1 MGQVQS
7 FLYGAVSAAPSN
19 VFILLMMEDLCS
31 RTLTRREGRKGG
43 LPYLLPAAAILLTAA
58 DILHNSF
65 VTLGVTF
72 LILMGLML
80 WEYRVEP
87 PLIRGILAGVFALI
101 TSPSDLVGEGFWLL
115 GRVYG
120 YEGGSMLLCQA
131 LGGQVYLLLVFI
143 LMRWYIR
150 AAVSI
155 FHESTGSWFW
165 LCLIVPGASLP
176 TMLVIWRM
184 AMTVRFSAG
193 LELALNLCCS
203 ALLYGCLAAFM
214 LFERIALQ
222 MEVTR
227 EYQAVRLRS
236 EMERR
241 HYELLQQKS
250 DEYAA
255 AVHDIKH
262 HMRALRDLARQ
273 GDLSGVEG
281 YLDAL
286 REDEAGH
293 QREGHRIFT
302 EDKVLNVL
310 LSEKAARAAEKD
322 IQFVVS
328 LTAGLDFMDPVDAVA
343 LMGNLLDNAIE
354 GAETTPDGEDRFIRV
369 TIRPFNQGFVLIQ
382 VENSFLGPL
391 RERRGRLL
399 STKDPGSRG
408 YGMRS
413 IAQIAEKAGGSMEY
427 EAEGGRF
434 TVTVMLGTLAR
445 AEE

>member
-1 MGQVQS
+1 
-7 FLYGAVSAAPSN
+7 
-19 VFILLMMEDLCS
+19 
-31 RTLTRREGRKGG
+31 
-43 LPYLLPAAAILLTAA
+43 
-58 DILHNSF
+58 
-65 VTLGVTF
+65 
-72 LILMGLML
+72 
-80 WEYRVEP
+80 
-87 PLIRGILAGVFALI
+87 
-101 TSPSDLVGEGFWLL
+101 
-115 GRVYG
+115 
-120 YEGGSMLLCQA
+120 MLLCQA
-131 LGGQVYLLLVFI
+131 LGGQIYLLLVFI
-143 LMRWYIR
+143 LLRWYIR

-193 LELALNLCCS
+193 MELALNLCCS

-273 GDLSGVEG
+273 GDLNGVEG

-354 GAETTPDGEDRFIRV
+354 GAETTPGGEDRFIRV

-382 VENSFLGPL
+382 VVNSFLGPL
-391 RERRGRLL
+391 RGRRGRLL
-399 STKDPGSRG
+399 SSNDPGSRG

-413 IAQIAEKAGGSMEY
+413 TAQIAEKAGGSMEY

>member
-1 MGQVQS
+1 MS
-7 FLYGAVSAAPSN
+7 
-19 VFILLMMEDLCS
+19 
-31 RTLTRREGRKGG
+31 
-43 LPYLLPAAAILLTAA
+43 AAAILLTAA

-354 GAETTPDGEDRFIRV
+354 GGRNDAG
-369 TIRPFNQGFVLIQ
+369 
-382 VENSFLGPL
+382 
-391 RERRGRLL
+391 RGRPVY
-399 STKDPGSRG
+399 PGDHPAVQPGVCPDTGRKQLPGAAAGTPGAASVHQRPRQPG
-408 YGMRS
+408 GTGCGASPRS
-413 IAQIAEKAGGSMEY
+413 PKRAGGSMEY

>member
-1 MGQVQS
+1 MGQVQT

-19 VFILLMMEDLCS
+19 IFILLVMEDLCR
-31 RTLTRREGRKGG
+31 RTMPCREGHKGSF
-43 LPYLLPAAAILLTAA
+43 PYLATAAAILLTAA
-58 DILHNSF
+58 DLWHNSF
-65 VTLGVTF
+65 VTLAVTV
-72 LILMGLML
+72 LVLAALML
-80 WEYRVEP
+80 WEYRLEP
-87 PLIRGILAGVFALI
+87 PWIRGILAGAFILLI
-101 TSPSDLVGEGFWLL
+101 APSDIVGEGFWLL
-115 GRVYG
+115 GNAYG
-120 YEGGSMLLCQA
+120 YRGGSMLLCQS

-150 AAVSI
+150 AAVSV
-155 FHESTGSWFW
+155 FHDNAGSWFW

-184 AMTVRFSAG
+184 AMGVQFSAG
-193 LELALNLCCS
+193 MELALNLCCS
-203 ALLYGCLAAFM
+203 ALLYGCLAAFT

-236 EMERR
+236 EMEKR

-255 AVHDIKH
+255 VVHDMKH

-273 GDLSGVEG
+273 GDLSGVEA
-281 YLDAL
+281 YLDSL
-286 REDEAGH
+286 REDEAER
-293 QREGHRIFT
+293 QRDGHRIFT

-310 LSEKAARAAEKD
+310 LSEKAARAADKD
-322 IQFVVS
+322 VPFVVS
-328 LTAGLDFMDPVDAVA
+328 LTAGLGFLDPVDAVA

-354 GAETTPDGEDRFIRV
+354 GAETTPDGEDKFVRV

-382 VENSFLGPL
+382 VENSFSGPL

-399 STKDPGSRG
+399 STKDAGSRG

-434 TVTVMLGTLAR
+434 TVTVMLGTLVR
-445 AEE
+445 AEG